1 MQYAL
6 NNIGLSLIIRRGLS
20 PCVLFT
26 SRLLSSFR
34 TSRAFPTNVFACK
47 IYISSLERKPK
58 LSFYK
63 NVLQP
68 SL

>member
-1 MQYAL
+1 MKHVL

-34 TSRAFPTNVFACK
+34 TSRAFPTNAFACK
-47 IYISSLERKPK
+47 KDMNLLERKPK

>member
-1 MQYAL
+1 MKYAL

-34 TSRAFPTNVFACK
+34 TSRAFPTNAFACK
-47 IYISSLERKPK
+47 KDMSLLERKPK

>member
-1 MQYAL
+1 MKYAS

-47 IYISSLERKPK
+47 RDISSLERKPK